1 MWDGQV
7 LDVLCLGYN
16 VAYGARSVKYE
27 VERNVVSLL
36 SNTQQFYGFPQGA
49 ALQLYVDYE
58 DKNAT
63 KSPQPEIR
71 LRIKYKGSNEFTEI
85 ISPLKQFD
93 LKS

>member
-58 DKNAT
+58 DRNAI
-63 KSPQPEIR
+63 SPQPEIR
-71 LRIKYKGSNEFTEI
+71 LRIKYKGSDEFTEI
-85 ISPLKQFD
+85 VSPLKKFD
-93 LKS
+93 INS

>member
-58 DKNAT
+58 DRNT
-63 KSPQPEIR
+63 SKSPQPEIR
-71 LRIKYKGSNEFTEI
+71 LRIKYKGSDEFTEI

-93 LKS
+93 IKS